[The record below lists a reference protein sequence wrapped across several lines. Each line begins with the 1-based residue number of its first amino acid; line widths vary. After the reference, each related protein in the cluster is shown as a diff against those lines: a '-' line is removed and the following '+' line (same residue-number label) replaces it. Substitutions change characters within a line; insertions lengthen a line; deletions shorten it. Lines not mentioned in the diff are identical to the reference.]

1 MVRGYPDD
9 GWMPLGDRD
18 DPQAYPFGP
27 NQGLGLH
34 PSYRHVQ
41 QHEPLCRVRLPYGEP
56 AWLVTRYDDVKTV
69 LGDPCFSRAEAL
81 GHDQPRMI
89 PDLLPLGLLDMDP
102 PKHSRIRR
110 LLAKAFTVRG
120 ADRLRPSAQRLATEL
135 VTAMIDAGPPA
146 DMVGSFAQP
155 LPIGVIYELL
165 GVPGDDRDEFARW
178 VSDATS
184 ADVSADTRAEGLRK
198 QADYMADLVARRR
211 REPTDDLLGALVL
224 ARDEDDRLTEDEL
237 VLLAFGLLA
246 AGFETTANEIA
257 NFVYLLLT
265 HPDQFA
271 LLRTRP
277 QLLAGAV
284 EELLRFTPL
293 IAQAGFARYATHD
306 IALGGDVVT
315 EGDAVLAFTPAA
327 NRDPAV
333 FPDPDSLDLT
343 RPGTGHLTFG
353 HGTHY
358 CVGAQLARM
367 ELQIALD
374 ELVRRLPGLRLAI
387 DPDEVRWKPSVLV
400 RGPVTL
406 PVTW

>member
-1 MVRGYPDD
+1 MASES
-9 GWMPLGDRD
+9 PLVDRD
-18 DPQAYPFGP
+18 DPQPYPFGP
-27 NQGLGLH
+27 IQGLDLH
-34 PSYRHVQ
+34 PSYQQVR

-56 AWLVTRYDDVKTV
+56 AWLVTRYDDARTV
-69 LGDPCFSRAEAL
+69 LSDPCFSRAEA
-81 GHDQPRMI
+81 GSRDQPRMI
-89 PDLLPLGLLDMDP
+89 PDLIPMGLLDMDP
-102 PKHSRIRR
+102 PNHSRIRR
-110 LLAKAFTVRG
+110 LVAKAFTVRG
-120 ADRLRPSAQRLATEL
+120 TDRLRPSAQRLATEL

-146 DMVGSFAQP
+146 DLVSSFAQP
-155 LPIGVIYELL
+155 LPIGVIYELF
-165 GVPGDDRDEFARW
+165 GIPDDDRDEFAQW
-178 VSDATS
+178 VSDGTS
-184 ADVSADTRAEGLRK
+184 TDVSADTRVECLRN
-198 QADYMADLVARRR
+198 QADYMAGLVATRR

-224 ARDEDDRLTEDEL
+224 ARDEGDRLTEDEL

-246 AGFETTANEIA
+246 AGFETTASEIA

-277 QLLAGAV
+277 ELLAGAV

-293 IAQAGFARYATHD
+293 NAQAGIARYATHD

-315 EGDAVLAFTPAA
+315 EGDAVLASFPAA
-327 NRDPAV
+327 NRDPTV

-343 RPGTGHLTFG
+343 RPVTGHLAFG
-353 HGTHY
+353 HGAHY

-367 ELQIALD
+367 ELQVALD

-387 DPDEVRWKPSVLV
+387 DPDEVSWKPSVFV